1 MLWVTCQ
8 LSGGWQL
15 QERGLAGS
23 GLSVCFLG
31 SQAWSS
37 GMNLVFIL
45 RKFIFDSGRAGEE
58 VNDRKRR
65 EGSETLW
72 GCPTTPQAAP
82 WPRQQEDEAKH
93 QNQTFLLLFFL
104 SSKLRDDSEA
114 KSSSHSTTD
123 LVAHEKM

>member
-1 MLWVTCQ
+1 MIGR
-8 LSGGWQL
+8 GGKDQ
-15 QERGLAGS
+15 RPCGA
-23 GLSVCFLG
+23 
-31 SQAWSS
+31 A
-37 GMNLVFIL
+37 
-45 RKFIFDSGRAGEE
+45 
-58 VNDRKRR
+58 
-65 EGSETLW
+65 
-72 GCPTTPQAAP
+72 PTTPQAAP